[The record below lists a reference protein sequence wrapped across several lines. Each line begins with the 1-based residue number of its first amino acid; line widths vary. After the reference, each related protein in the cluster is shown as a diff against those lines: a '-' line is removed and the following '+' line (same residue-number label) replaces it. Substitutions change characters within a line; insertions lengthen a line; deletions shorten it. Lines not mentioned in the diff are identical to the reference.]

1 MKQKIFYL
9 LFLVSLLTMPALG
22 KGGLNESRSA
32 CSINV
37 TVNSTP
43 YYCVAEGGTATATAS
58 GGTAPYIYM
67 WSNGQTTSSIMGL
80 SAGTYSVIVQ
90 DSLGCTGTGN
100 SVIKADS
107 LRVYAY
113 GSTTVEP
120 GDSAYLYIYLQDL
133 SGSSSYSGSYTVSWS
148 PSSTAHPS
156 DTTYTYVRPTTT
168 TTYSVTVTTPCHT
181 YVDTVTVFT
190 GCNVSA
196 TVQVTPYFCSSVPG
210 AATVNAS
217 GGESPYTYSWS
228 SGQTTSS
235 ANNLTAGTYSVTVK
249 DSIGCSA
256 IETFS
261 VATGKML
268 VDAYSSTK
276 IEAGDSANLYVYV
289 NDSGSGTSSY
299 SGSYTVSWS
308 PAASVTNPTAQSTY
322 GHPTATTTYTVNI
335 TTPCGTYSD
344 TVTIYV
350 GCNTSVYVSTTPYYC
365 SASEGT
371 ATGYPSG
378 GIAPYTYAWSSGQTS
393 SSITGIAAGTYSL
406 TVTDSKGCMGTATY
420 TIITSTVKVNAYAF
434 PQSINLGDSTYLYL
448 YVNDSTSSSYSSSY
462 TVAWSPSASV
472 TYPDTTQT
480 YAHPSVTTTYTV
492 TITTA
497 CGTSTDTVTVYVNTP
512 CVNSFDQ
519 DICIVT
525 TDTAIN
531 KNVIIWGRN
540 NSPPDG
546 YFNIYDSTS
555 SGWVKIGSVLDTALS
570 EFIDTASQ
578 PNTQPYSYK
587 ISTVD
592 SCGESALS
600 PVNSSIY
607 LQVIIGTGS
616 DTLRWTPYV
625 GFVTPIYYIFR
636 GPSINA
642 LKLIDSVSG
651 SILSYIDN
659 SPPAGSMYLIEAVNP
674 SGGCVPTH
682 RFVSRHTADI
692 NTKVSFSN
700 GGIPHKP
707 TGIDNIMLAE
717 SSLIISPNPAN
728 GVFSVNYTLLKDQEV
743 TINVIDEFG
752 RIVYEKKIFQ
762 HAGNS
767 KQYIDI
773 SSVAEGIYS
782 LRMITSEGIM
792 VRKVVTLKN

>member
-1 MKQKIFYL
+1 MKNNYYICLNSFNALPKMKQKIFYL
-9 LFLVSLLTMPALG
+9 LFLVSLFTMPAVG
-22 KGGLNESRSA
+22 KGGVNESRSA

-43 YYCVAEGGTATATAS
+43 YYCAAEGGTATATAS
-58 GGTAPYIYM
+58 GGTAPYTFM
-67 WSNGQTTSSIMGL
+67 WSNGQTTSSITGL
-80 SAGTYSVIVQ
+80 NSTYYSVIVQ
-90 DSLGCTGTGN
+90 DSLGCTGNNGAYITPN
-100 SVIKADS
+100 TMEV
-107 LRVYAY
+107 LAY
-113 GSTTVEP
+113 GFTTIEK
-120 GDSAYLYIYLQDL
+120 GDSTDIYAQLED
-133 SGSSSYSGSYTVSWS
+133 SIGSTSYSGSYTVSWS
-148 PSSTAHPS
+148 PASSVSNPNS
-156 DTTYTYVRPTTT
+156 LNTYVHPTTT

-181 YVDTVTVFT
+181 YIDTVTVFI

-308 PAASVTNPTAQSTY
+308 PASSVTNPTAQSTY

-406 TVTDSKGCMGTATY
+406 TVTDAKGCMGTATY
-420 TIITSTVKVNAYAF
+420 TIVTSTVKVNAYAS

-472 TYPDTTQT
+472 TYADTTQT

-492 TITTA
+492 TVTTA

-512 CVNSFDQ
+512 CINSFDQ

-531 KNVIIWGRN
+531 KNVII
-540 NSPPDG
+540 
-546 YFNIYDSTS
+546 
-555 SGWVKIGSVLDTALS
+555 
-570 EFIDTASQ
+570 
-578 PNTQPYSYK
+578 
-587 ISTVD
+587 
-592 SCGESALS
+592 
-600 PVNSSIY
+600 
-607 LQVIIGTGS
+607 
-616 DTLRWTPYV
+616 
-625 GFVTPIYYIFR
+625 
-636 GPSINA
+636 
-642 LKLIDSVSG
+642 
-651 SILSYIDN
+651 
-659 SPPAGSMYLIEAVNP
+659 
-674 SGGCVPTH
+674 
-682 RFVSRHTADI
+682 
-692 NTKVSFSN
+692 
-700 GGIPHKP
+700 
-707 TGIDNIMLAE
+707 
-717 SSLIISPNPAN
+717 
-728 GVFSVNYTLLKDQEV
+728 
-743 TINVIDEFG
+743 
-752 RIVYEKKIFQ
+752 
-762 HAGNS
+762 
-767 KQYIDI
+767 
-773 SSVAEGIYS
+773 
-782 LRMITSEGIM
+782 
-792 VRKVVTLKN
+792 